1 MREFFNADEA
11 AVELQRLTQTSW
23 SAAQVMREAEQGSLP
38 ICFQYQGKIGV
49 FRRQESE
56 PVRAIFGNALRTEYL
71 PRGSYLRVQ
80 GHPILTAAHQKQDE
94 LQARNLELVNLVSG
108 ASDFKIASSETLRIM
123 ADSGGFIGTAVVMFR
138 VPSSSWLFHTDDLNE
153 LASTTRA
160 ASTRFRIAPAP
171 LQPQAAA
178 TAQGV
183 AESAPAI
190 PMQRSA
196 AQDAAILAAIRSA
209 GHDPQRLPVNETG
222 KSGVKAAIREV
233 LIRDRLFVGVT
244 VFDKAWERLRK
255 QSEIANKADPT
266 PEGYPPS

>member
-11 AVELQRLTQTSW
+11 AAELQRLTQTSW
-23 SAAQVMREAEQGSLP
+23 TAAQVMREAEQGSLP

>member
-11 AVELQRLTQTSW
+11 AAELQRLTQISW

-183 AESAPAI
+183 AESASAI